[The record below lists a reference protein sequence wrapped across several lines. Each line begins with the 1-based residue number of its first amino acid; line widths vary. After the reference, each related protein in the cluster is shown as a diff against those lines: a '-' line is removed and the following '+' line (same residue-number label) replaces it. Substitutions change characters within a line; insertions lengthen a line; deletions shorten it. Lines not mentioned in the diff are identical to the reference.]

1 MTILPFLPYSSTLSL
16 GNIFLFL
23 FIITQLISSSLM
35 ASFWS
40 ILAMLAVLM
49 ACSSLAMASKLN
61 LRTSVSTISAAP
73 ALLPSAPVS
82 SPALSP
88 DISPLFPSPG
98 GVALPPSES
107 SLPTI
112 PASRSPP
119 NPDSTVAPAHD
130 AAFPPSKSLPES
142 SSISMAPSW
151 SLYIAVLLSLVA
163 VSIMQI
169 PGI

>member
-1 MTILPFLPYSSTLSL
+1 MGRQPSNRSGLNWCKSGFKF
-16 GNIFLFL
+16 GNWHRW
-23 FIITQLISSSLM
+23 SSLDIINLHREVNFINRHFFTGEK
-35 ASFWS
+35 AH
-40 ILAMLAVLM
+40 ATRDENKDK
-49 ACSSLAMASKLN
+49 SLQ
-61 LRTSVSTISAAP
+61 TAAP

-151 SLYIAVLLSLVA
+151 SLYIVVLLSLVA